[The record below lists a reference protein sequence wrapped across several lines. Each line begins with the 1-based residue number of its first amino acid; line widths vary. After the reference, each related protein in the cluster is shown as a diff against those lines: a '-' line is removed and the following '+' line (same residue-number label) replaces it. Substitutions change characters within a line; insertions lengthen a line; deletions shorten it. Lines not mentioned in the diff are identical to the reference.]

1 VDADL
6 FEAARALAGFDPL
19 AALRLVALR
28 EEPAALALRGI
39 AMAQLGEDEKA
50 RKLLD
55 RAAKASSDPR
65 VLAARAELLLAMRD
79 LPRAKSALAD
89 ASKRLSGHNL
99 VFVQLQRARCSL
111 LLGEVAGAEAILAE
125 TPLRGAPPRLR
136 AVAALVAA
144 EVATRSLRARH
155 ARALLVRA
163 QVSADTPPLR
173 REVDRALAELAA
185 PVAQLTIARET
196 RPIALEEVETLT
208 GFIVDACR
216 RQVRFGAEHVID
228 LVKRP
233 VLLALAASLASGAG
247 SRAELALS
255 AFGAKRVTDSIR
267 ARLRVEIGRLR
278 SVLFGFVYIDASAD
292 GFEMRPRGDVPM
304 AALFP
309 PAAGEESAVLALLR
323 GGAAWST
330 SALAAALGTSQR
342 AVQRALAILR
352 ENGQAEPVG
361 AGRTARWIAPAIGD
375 GFATTLLLL
384 RRPADR

>member
-1 VDADL
+1 VDTDL

-39 AMAQLGEDEKA
+39 AMAQLGEDERA

-55 RAAKASSDPR
+55 RAAKASNDPR

-99 VFVQLQRARCSL
+99 AFVQLQRARCAL
-111 LLGEVAGAEAILAE
+111 LLGDVAGAEAILAE
-125 TPLRGAPPRLR
+125 TELRGAPPRLR

-144 EVATRSLRARH
+144 EAASRSLRARH

-163 QVSADTPPLR
+163 QVNADAPPLR
-173 REVDRALAELAA
+173 REVERALEELAA
-185 PVAQLTIARET
+185 PVAQLTIDRKT
-196 RPIALEEVETLT
+196 RPIALEEVEMLT

-216 RQVRFGAEHVID
+216 RQVRSGEHVID

-233 VLLALAASLASGAG
+233 VLLALAASLAGGAG
-247 SRAELALS
+247 ARAELALS
-255 AFGAKRVTDSIR
+255 AFGSKRVTDSIR

-278 SVLFGFVYIDASAD
+278 KVLFGFVDIDASAD
-292 GFEMRPRGDVPM
+292 GFEMRPRGNMPM

-309 PAAGEESAVLALLR
+309 PAAGEASAVLALLR

-384 RRPADR
+384 RRPSDE